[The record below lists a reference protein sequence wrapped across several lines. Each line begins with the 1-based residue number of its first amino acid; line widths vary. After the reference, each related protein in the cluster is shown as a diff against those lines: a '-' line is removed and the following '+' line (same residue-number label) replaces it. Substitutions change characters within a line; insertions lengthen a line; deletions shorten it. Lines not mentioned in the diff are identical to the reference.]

1 MIRPNEPEGEP
12 DSSARWYITHLYQV
26 DNYPCEVDIT
36 YNLQGN
42 NSMEIKFARIL
53 SQQTNSRKVW
63 RRAFY
68 SDCSFGKNIAVNV
81 PPTILDLLEL
91 HKSTFVSIRP

>member
-53 SQQTNSRKVW
+53 S
-63 RRAFY
+63 
-68 SDCSFGKNIAVNV
+68 
-81 PPTILDLLEL
+81 
-91 HKSTFVSIRP
+91 